1 MAAASEKRYKAH
13 RLIEEAEEDF
23 EAAQG
28 LDEENEVKKKA
39 SRACEDAFH
48 ALVETVD
55 VVLISHG
62 KQVPR
67 SHEERREMLHDIG
80 RNDLELLY
88 GAAKDVLHTE
98 GYYEQHVLKGS
109 QRRLIDR
116 IRAVIEK
123 ELSP

>member
-1 MAAASEKRYKAH
+1 MAATEKRYKAQ

-28 LDEENEVKKKA
+28 LEEENEVKKRA

-55 VVLISHG
+55 VVLISNG

-67 SHEERREMLHDIG
+67 SHEERLEALHDIG
-80 RNDLELLY
+80 REELELLY
-88 GAAKDVLHTE
+88 GAAKDRLHTT
-98 GYYEQHVLKGS
+98 GSYDQNILKGS

-116 IRAVIEK
+116 IKATVEK
-123 ELSP
+123 ELGPE